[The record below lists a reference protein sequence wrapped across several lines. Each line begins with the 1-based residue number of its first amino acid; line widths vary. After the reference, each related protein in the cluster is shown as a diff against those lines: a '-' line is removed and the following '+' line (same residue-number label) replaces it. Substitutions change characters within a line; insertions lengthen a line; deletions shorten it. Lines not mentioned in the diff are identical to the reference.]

1 MLSTLGGTLKKA
13 FGARGS
19 KGGRVKKLPPPLP
32 LAPPPERKVRCVSFC
47 FIFVLFCFRVFDVS
61 GGLGLCAHG

>member
-19 KGGRVKKLPPPLP
+19 KGGRVKKPPPPPLP
-32 LAPPPERKVRCVSFC
+32 LAPPPERKVPCVIVALYCSRGVGAFQWSDERAA
-47 FIFVLFCFRVFDVS
+47 LM
-61 GGLGLCAHG
+61 